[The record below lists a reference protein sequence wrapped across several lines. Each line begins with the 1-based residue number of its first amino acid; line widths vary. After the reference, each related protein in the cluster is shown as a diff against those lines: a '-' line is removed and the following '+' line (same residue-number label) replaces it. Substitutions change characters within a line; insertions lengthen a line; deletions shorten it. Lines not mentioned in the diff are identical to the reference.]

1 MTMETHF
8 IKMLARATF
17 LYNAFF
23 AALRAVAVAVAA
35 AVVVAVDE
43 LEDFERPTTSPSS
56 IRGALTMAM
65 LAQHAT
71 LKYNVIQHMEYRQSS
86 YDHVR
91 SCSSMLNSDASPS
104 DAVGY
109 DLPLATLSR

>member
-8 IKMLARATF
+8 IKMPARATF
-17 LYNAFF
+17 LYNSFF
-23 AALRAVAVAVAA
+23 AVLRAVAVAA
-35 AVVVAVDE
+35 AVVVAADE
-43 LEDFERPTTSPSS
+43 LEDVERPTTSPSS